1 MLTLVSVAAIVGVL
15 LASGAVYCLRHS
27 SHYRLKERL
36 SGLGAPGPDA
46 TAAYQVRLLLLP
58 GRSAD
63 LARRSWPLA
72 CSLFLVRVT
81 LR

>member
-63 LARRSWPLA
+63 LARRS
-72 CSLFLVRVT
+72 
-81 LR
+81 

>member
-63 LARRSWPLA
+63 RARRSWPA
-72 CSLFLVRVT
+72 LVRYS
-81 LR
+81 

>member
-58 GRSAD
+58 WRSVD

>member
-46 TAAYQVRLLLLP
+46 TAAYQVRCSSLP
-58 GRSAD
+58 GVLPITLPGPGPA
-63 LARRSWPLA
+63 
-72 CSLFLVRVT
+72 LVRYSQFGS
-81 LR
+81 L